1 MTRQV
6 LHIPGKVRLEHDPER
21 KCFIMHWSSYH
32 GPHYR
37 QAIETLL
44 AEVKAHGALTYISG
58 ASRPTD
64 VQSQEDLAWIA
75 VRMQEMPKLGV
86 KRVVVVQP
94 SSFVAKMGSRKLG
107 QTAVS
112 AGLERL
118 EVATLDE
125 ALALA
130 RARA

>member
-1 MTRQV
+1 MNREV
-6 LHIPGKVRLEHDPER
+6 LHVPGKVRLEHDPEHR
-21 KCFIMHWSSYH
+21 CFIMHWSSYH

-37 QAIETLL
+37 TAIETLL
-44 AEVKAHGALTYISG
+44 RELKAHGAATYISD

-75 VRMQEMPKLGV
+75 TRMQEMPKLGV

-94 SSFVAKMGSRKLG
+94 ASFVARMGARKLG
-107 QTAVS
+107 QTAAS

-130 RARA
+130 RAGR